1 MRVWDSQ
8 GQRLKLVLNII
19 VLGLAL
25 FSFSRKDT
33 TFRSTSAFENLM
45 IDSVTPLQRGV
56 TFIHSEVSSLF
67 QHYVNNVSA
76 SKQNVK
82 LTRKIEQLE
91 GELFSLEEIRK
102 ENQRLKGYLEFG
114 SELNIKKILGQIV
127 SWDSSSD
134 YKVLRINKGMKS
146 GIRLQSPVVT
156 SKGLVGYI
164 YRLTDHYADVLT
176 ILDPSN
182 RIDGIVSR
190 TRAHGVLEGD
200 SDDRLIMKYVT
211 RTKQII
217 LNDMVITSG
226 LGNIYPKGLRIGRV
240 AKIERESYGITQHVE
255 VRPEVDFGDLE
266 EVIVLVS
273 NLDEVKKVEWDALD
287 KEDQEKR

>member
-1 MRVWDSQ
+1 MRVWETQ
-8 GQRLKLVLNII
+8 GQRLKLVLNIL
-19 VLGLAL
+19 VLALAL

-33 TFRSTSAFENLM
+33 TFQSTSAFENLM

-56 TFIHSEVSSLF
+56 TFMHGEITGLF
-67 QHYVNNVSA
+67 EHYVNNVSA
-76 SKQNVK
+76 SKKNVDLNK
-82 LTRKIEQLE
+82 KIELLQ
-91 GELFSLEEIRK
+91 GELFSLEEVKK
-102 ENQRLKGYLEFG
+102 ENERLKGYLEFG
-114 SELNIKKILGQIV
+114 SDLNIKKILGQIV
-127 SWDSSSD
+127 SWDASSD

-182 RIDGIVSR
+182 RIDGLVSR

-211 RTKQII
+211 RTKPII

-226 LGNIYPKGLRIGRV
+226 LGNIYPKGLRIGKVVR
-240 AKIERESYGITQHVE
+240 IERESYGITQHVE
-255 VRPEVDFGDLE
+255 VIPEVDFGGLE
-266 EVIVLVS
+266 EVIVLIS
-273 NLDEVKKVEWDALD
+273 NLDEVKKVEWEALD
-287 KEDQEKR
+287 REDQEKR

>member
-1 MRVWDSQ
+1 MRVWETQ
-8 GQRLKLVLNII
+8 GQRLKLVLNIL

-33 TFRSTSAFENLM
+33 TFQSTSAFENLM

-56 TFIHSEVSSLF
+56 TFLHGEITGLF
-67 QHYVNNVSA
+67 EHYVNNVSA
-76 SKQNVK
+76 SKKNVDLNK
-82 LTRKIEQLE
+82 KIEQLQ
-91 GELFSLEEIRK
+91 GELFSLEEVKK
-102 ENQRLKGYLEFG
+102 ENERLKGYLEFG
-114 SELNIKKILGQIV
+114 SDLNIKKILGQIV

-182 RIDGIVSR
+182 RIDGLVSR

-211 RTKQII
+211 RTKPII

-226 LGNIYPKGLRIGRV
+226 LGNIYPKGLRIGKVVR
-240 AKIERESYGITQHVE
+240 IERESYGITQHVE
-255 VRPEVDFGDLE
+255 VVPEVDFGGLE
-266 EVIVLVS
+266 EVIVLIS
-273 NLDEVKKVEWDALD
+273 NLDEVKKVEWEALD

>member
-8 GQRLKLVLNII
+8 GQRLKLILNIC

-56 TFIHSEVSSLF
+56 TFLHDEISGLF
-67 QHYVNNVSA
+67 EHYVNNVSA
-76 SKQNVK
+76 SKKNIELNK
-82 LTRKIEQLE
+82 KIAQLE
-91 GELFSLEEIRK
+91 SEMFNLEEVRK

-114 SELNIKKILGQIV
+114 SDLNIKKILGQIV

-134 YKVLRINKGMKS
+134 YKVLRINKGIKS

-156 SKGLVGYI
+156 SSGLVGYI

-182 RIDGIVSR
+182 RIDGLVSR

-211 RTKQII
+211 RTKPII

-240 AKIERESYGITQHVE
+240 SRIERESYGITQHVE
-255 VRPEVDFGDLE
+255 VVPEVDFGGLE

-273 NLDEVKKVEWDALD
+273 NLDEVKKVEWEALD

>member
-1 MRVWDSQ
+1 LRVWETQ
-8 GQRLKLVLNII
+8 GQRLKLVLNIL

-33 TFRSTSAFENLM
+33 TFQSTSAFENLM

-56 TFIHSEVSSLF
+56 TFMHGEITGLF
-67 QHYVNNVSA
+67 EHYVNNVSA
-76 SKQNVK
+76 SKKNVDLNK
-82 LTRKIEQLE
+82 KIELLQ
-91 GELFSLEEIRK
+91 GELFSLEEVKK
-102 ENQRLKGYLEFG
+102 ENERLKGYLEFG
-114 SELNIKKILGQIV
+114 SDLNIKKILGQIV
-127 SWDSSSD
+127 SWDASSD

-182 RIDGIVSR
+182 RIDGLVSR

-211 RTKQII
+211 RTKPII

-226 LGNIYPKGLRIGRV
+226 LGNIYPKGLRIGKVVR
-240 AKIERESYGITQHVE
+240 IERESYGITQHVE
-255 VRPEVDFGDLE
+255 VIPEVDFGGLE
-266 EVIVLVS
+266 EVIVLIS
-273 NLDEVKKVEWDALD
+273 NLDEVKKVEWEALD
-287 KEDQEKR
+287 REDQEKR

>member
-1 MRVWDSQ
+1 MRVWEAQ
-8 GQRLKLVLNII
+8 GQRLKLVLNIV

-56 TFIHSEVSSLF
+56 IFLHDEISGLF
-67 QHYVNNVSA
+67 EHYVNNVSA
-76 SKQNVK
+76 SKENVELNK
-82 LTRKIEQLE
+82 KVERLQ
-91 GELFSLEEIRK
+91 GELFSLEEVMR
-102 ENQRLKGYLEFG
+102 ENKRLKGYLEFG
-114 SELNIKKILGQIV
+114 SGLEIKKILGQIV

-182 RIDGIVSR
+182 RIDGLVSR

-200 SDDRLIMKYVT
+200 SDNRLIMKYVT
-211 RTKQII
+211 RTKPII

-226 LGNIYPKGLRIGRV
+226 LGNIYPKGLRIGKV
-240 AKIERESYGITQHVE
+240 ARIERESYGITQHVE
-255 VRPEVDFGDLE
+255 VIPEVDFGGLE
-266 EVIVLVS
+266 EVIVLIS
-273 NLDEVKKVEWDALD
+273 NLDEVKKVEWEALD